1 MLKIIIIIIGYTPN
15 NFITYTVDD
24 GKMYIFNFKIKK
36 WIHFLKKIFFLLST
50 MNLTLG
56 YGTIVPNWIQ

>member
-15 NFITYTVDD
+15 NFITHIVDD

-36 WIHFLKKIFFLLST
+36 
-50 MNLTLG
+50 
-56 YGTIVPNWIQ
+56 

>member
-36 WIHFLKKIFFLLST
+36 
-50 MNLTLG
+50 
-56 YGTIVPNWIQ
+56 